1 MQALVLGGVIGAL
14 GGVINALATRA
25 VLPDNFST
33 VITFF
38 AYTALILGG
47 AARTFGPIVGS
58 VIFWMLLSFTDSIL
72 REASR
77 NDLLP
82 ASIISGTQVRSEEHT
97 SELQSLMSSSYAVFC
112 LQENNSA
119 STFYSASYL
128 SVSSQLQLRI

>member
-72 REASR
+72 REARDRKSVVTGKSVYVR
-77 NDLLP
+77 VDL
-82 ASIISGTQVRSEEHT
+82 GGR
-97 SELQSLMSSSYAVFC
+97 
-112 LQENNSA
+112 
-119 STFYSASYL
+119 
-128 SVSSQLQLRI
+128 RIMKTKK

>member
-82 ASIISGTQVRSEEHT
+82 ESIISGTPVGQVRFMIVGLGLT
-97 SELQSLMSSSYAVFC
+97 MLIIFRPQ
-112 LQENNSA
+112 QIGRA
-119 STFYSASYL
+119 SCRE
-128 SVSSQLQLRI
+128 SVWQYG

>member
-72 REASR
+72 REAGR

-82 ASIISGTQVRSEEHT
+82 ASIISGTQVAQVRLMIRSAERRVGKE
-97 SELQSLMSSSYAVFC
+97 C
-112 LQENNSA
+112 G
-119 STFYSASYL
+119 STCISGWSP
-128 SVSSQLQLRI
+128 